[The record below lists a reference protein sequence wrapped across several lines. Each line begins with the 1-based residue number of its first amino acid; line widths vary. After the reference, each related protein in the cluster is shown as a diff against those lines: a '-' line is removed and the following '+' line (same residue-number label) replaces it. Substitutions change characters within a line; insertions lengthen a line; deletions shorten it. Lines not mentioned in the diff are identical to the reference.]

1 MRKMDKPD
9 LKAMDTSKA
18 GKAHL
23 REQLRAARAELS
35 SDERRK
41 KSAAISDVL
50 CDMLLEYETVLAY
63 ASKEPEVDT
72 HALIACLIERGT
84 RVVVPIIQ
92 REDFSLRFSY
102 VTDLSCL
109 RRSTFDVPEPIGS
122 EIPAD
127 PDEIEVALI
136 PLIGFDEHGNR
147 LGYGAGYYDRF
158 LETHQEIIKI
168 GVGFECQRTGK
179 IPANRFDVQMDFVV
193 TEEGVISC

>member
-1 MRKMDKPD
+1 
-9 LKAMDTSKA
+9 MDTSDT
-18 GKAHL
+18 GKSYL
-23 REQLRAARAELS
+23 REQLKAVRAGLAP
-35 SDERRK
+35 DDRRE
-41 KSAAISDVL
+41 KSAAITATL
-50 CDMLLEYETVLAY
+50 CDMLLEYETVLVY

-72 HALIACLIERGT
+72 HALIACLIDRGT

-136 PLIGFDEHGNR
+136 PLIGFDEQGNR

-158 LETHQEIIKI
+158 LETHLHIVKI
-168 GVGFECQRTGK
+168 GVGFACQRTGR
-179 IPANRFDVQMDFVV
+179 IPANRFDIRMDFVV